1 MSTHRVAKDLHGSC
15 RISMKDMRPA
25 GEWDDKGGEAP
36 EQHDPATTGA
46 HPGLR

>member
-15 RISMKDMRPA
+15 QISMKDMRPA
-25 GEWDDKGGEAP
+25 GEWDDKYGEAP

-46 HPGLR
+46 FPGLR